1 MAEKIIPLN
10 AWKGKLSTSK
20 QGIKKNM
27 TNLMLFLEN
36 LPEFGPNL
44 RWNELSQEVEWNGA
58 VLEEHQLVDV
68 RVILEQHDYEP
79 NDKHLLAGVIRHA
92 RERTYHPV
100 CDYLRA
106 LKWDGTPR
114 LNRWLTKCLGA
125 EDNEFTRAAGR
136 RTLISA
142 VARAFRPG
150 CKVDTILILEGPQG
164 IRKSTAIATLFGP
177 ELTLESVDLFADHKR
192 MVMNIMGKWVV
203 ELAEFVAALQHD
215 ENKVKGLISMQVD
228 RTTLSYAKRAT
239 DHPRSIIFMGTY
251 NPDGMGYFNDST
263 GNRRYWP
270 VPVTKADIPLL
281 KTTRDQLWAEAVRAF
296 DAGEQWWLT
305 PDEEKL
311 AAVEVARR
319 ESADVWEEILHEKLI
334 GAGVESTTVAAAL
347 QAIGMPHERMDKRAR
362 NRAAKVLKDLG
373 YKPDDKPT
381 KDKHRQSIRVFRRD
395 A

>member
-1 MAEKIIPLN
+1 MMADVISLN
-10 AWKGKLSTSK
+10 AWKGKLSSSK
-20 QGIKKNM
+20 QGLKKNM

-36 LPEFGPNL
+36 LPEFGSNL
-44 RWNELSQEVEWNGA
+44 RFNELSQEVEWGGKT
-58 VLEEHQLVDV
+58 LEEHQLVDV
-68 RVILEQHDYEP
+68 RVILERHDYEP
-79 NDKHLLAGVIRHA
+79 NDKDLLAAIIRHA
-92 RERTYHPV
+92 RERAYHPV
-100 CDYLRA
+100 RDYLRG

-114 LNRWLTKCLGA
+114 LDRWLTVCLGA
-125 EDNEFTRAAGR
+125 TDTPFVRAAGR
-136 RTLISA
+136 RTLIGA

-177 ELTLESVDLFADHKR
+177 DLTLESVDLFADHKR

-270 VPVTKADIPLL
+270 VPVTKADIPRLASS
-281 KTTRDQLWAEAVRAF
+281 RDQLWAEAVHAF
-296 DAGEQWWLT
+296 DTGEQWWLT
-305 PDEEKL
+305 DTEEKL

-319 ESADVWEEILHEKLI
+319 ESSDVWEEILYEKLVR
-334 GAGVESTTVAAAL
+334 AGVEATTVAAAL
-347 QAIGMPHERMDKRAR
+347 QALGMPNDRMDKRSR
-362 NRAAKVLKDLG
+362 NRAAKVLRQLG
-373 YKPDDKPT
+373 YQPDERPT
-381 KDKHRQSIRVFRRD
+381 KDENRRSVLVFRR
-395 A
+395 AH